1 MSIGQFDI
9 YAGDYGKL
17 DFSGPFEDT
26 TADVPVSAPVSQKP
40 VQNDVGISPITTQGA
55 VSVQDTQTSPAS
67 LLSGLTD
74 TLVYRTTPQSG
85 IGWKGGYQD
94 IAAMATPVSSIEDI
108 IIPVSPTTSASRFG
122 SFNRPIST
130 GAKEQ
135 YNTNELQAA
144 QLTTAQF
151 EPFLKDHYGSSFN
164 LELPSELLGS
174 SLDWDQAVSYKTK
187 RTSPNSQGIEVA
199 SPSQITALRSV
210 VSPIVKRNIAE
221 LQKQNPQL
229 SYKDAIQ
236 QSYANDPMLQ
246 QVYDQLGFS
255 PYRQTDDG
263 SVYWYDPVNDEEIRT
278 FEAKDATALDSALQV
293 ATIATAAF
301 GNPMAAAA
309 LSGANTARLGG
320 DLGDIAKAAA
330 GAYIGGQAAAGGGMF
345 SGVGAAIA
353 PSASTAMQT
362 AISAGT
368 AAGVST
374 AVQGGDLGDV
384 VKSGLLGGAGGYV
397 SGLGTEAASLEQ
409 AAQAA
414 GAAGDFSSSI
424 ALTMQAN
431 QLTQQAGLIGT
442 VANSAKALDAAASG
456 DYVTAL
462 ASGLN
467 AAGTDLTKF
476 TSDKITG
483 LFGEEALANLNVD
496 DVAAGVNKVAT
507 SLLDGK
513 DLDDALKSGV
523 AEYVK
528 KGGSLGGAGDTIK
541 DYLSAAGEGLYN
553 DIIKPA
559 GDFLAGLVDNVQSF
573 DTPEGIKAIEDVVK
587 QAGSA
592 IDDTVLQP
600 IKEGAEA
607 IYEPLETPESI
618 KAIEDA
624 ARTAGSAIEDATRTA
639 GSTIDDSVIQ
649 PIREGLK
656 DIDFP
661 DVDFP
666 KININLSGMF
676 DTLMSYLPSQQQ
688 RQPVMPQ
695 QTSDP
700 VLADLSQYMVDYSQP
715 EELLASKDYLSGLLR
730 TI

>member
-1 MSIGQFDI
+1 MVFKSPFD
-9 YAGDYGKL
+9 YAD
-17 DFSGPFEDT
+17 PFGDT
-26 TADVPVSAPVSQKP
+26 TAPAAPVAQKP
-40 VQNDVGISPITTQGA
+40 VQGNVGISPITMQGS
-55 VSVQDTQTSPAS
+55 VSIPDTQTSPTS
-67 LLSGLTD
+67 LLSDLTD

-94 IAAMATPVSSIEDI
+94 IAAMATPVSSIQDI

-122 SFNRPIST
+122 SFNRPISA
-130 GAKEQ
+130 GAKKQ

-151 EPFLKDHYGSSFN
+151 EPFLKNHYGSSFN

-255 PYRQTDDG
+255 PYRQTKDG

-278 FEAKDATALDSALQV
+278 FEAKDPTALDSALQV

-320 DLGDIAKAAA
+320 DLGDIAKSAA

-345 SGVGAAIA
+345 AGVGQAIA
-353 PSASTAMQT
+353 PTNAALASG
-362 AISAGT
+362 ISAGV
-368 AAGVST
+368 ASGVST

-467 AAGTDLTKF
+467 AAGTNLTKF

-607 IYEPLETPESI
+607 VYEPLETPEGI

-624 ARTAGSAIEDATRTA
+624 ARTAGSAIDDA
-639 GSTIDDSVIQ
+639 VIQ

-656 DIDFP
+656 DIDLP
-661 DVDFP
+661 DVDVDLDFP
-666 KININLSGMF
+666 SF
-676 DTLMSYLPSQQQ
+676 DVGSFLMEGLQPSQTAG
-688 RQPVMPQ
+688 RELL
-695 QTSDP
+695 DP
-700 VLADLSQYMVDYSQP
+700 VYADLSNRRLAPVSQ
-715 EELLASKDYLSGLLR
+715 EELFAEPDYLQKLLR
-730 TI
+730 TL